1 MAIIRVLPEH
11 VVNKIAAGEVVERPS
26 SVVKE
31 LIENS
36 LDAQATRIS
45 VSIRH
50 GGKSLIKVVD
60 NGNGMDRE
68 DAELSL
74 KSHATS
80 KISNSEDIFTINS
93 FGFRGE
99 ALPSIA
105 SVSRV
110 TLQTR
115 KSPDQLG
122 TEITL
127 AGGRIESIAEKAL
140 SVGTGIEVSD
150 LFFNTPARK
159 KFLKGEKAEYVS
171 IADAITTI
179 SLAYPEV
186 AFKLSKD
193 GKQVF
198 DYPSCSHLKKRF
210 QSTHHREW
218 VKHLLPLTVE
228 RGGVTIHGY
237 IGKAELSRTNRTGQ
251 FFFINKRPVKSLPL
265 SYALQRAYDGLLP
278 QKHFPVA
285 ILFLEIDPA
294 TVDVNIHPTK
304 REVRLQNERI
314 LQEQL
319 TQSVR
324 EIVAASDHSP
334 HLSFTYSLDKQ
345 KKYAPRPSPAPL
357 IFSEIKEAVENN
369 RPYPDQ
375 TEQEPSFHQ
384 RLRESDEPI
393 AHGSG
398 NRLQVKTLLGQ
409 IAESYIL
416 AETGEGIIILD
427 QHAAHE
433 RIIYEDI
440 LNSLEAGSAPSQ
452 PLLLPV
458 TIELNFKEAQLCEEH
473 LEILTSVGFGISHLG
488 KNTFSID
495 ATPAWL
501 GNVDAATVVQDF
513 LQAVGEGKGKKP
525 FLDKREQIAKTLAC
539 KSYTVKAHE
548 RLRREEMEHIIQR
561 LEKTKQPFTC
571 PHGRPTFIKLTLDD
585 LARQFK
591 RK

>member
-1 MAIIRVLPEH
+1 MGIIRVLPEL

-36 LDAQATRIS
+36 LDAQATTIS

-68 DAELSL
+68 DAELCL

-80 KISNSEDIFTINS
+80 KISNSEDIFTIDS

-105 SVSRV
+105 SVSKI

-115 KSPDQLG
+115 RSPDQLG
-122 TEITL
+122 TEITA
-127 AGGRIESIAEKAL
+127 AGGRIKAISEKAL
-140 SVGTGIEVSD
+140 SVGTGIEVFD

-159 KFLKGEKAEYVS
+159 KFLKSERTEYVS
-171 IADAITTI
+171 IADAITII

-193 GKQVF
+193 GKQIF
-198 DYPSCSHLKKRF
+198 DYPPCSHLKERF

-218 VKHLLPLTVE
+218 VKHLLPLTVT
-228 RGGVTIHGY
+228 RGDITIHGY

-251 FFFINKRPVKSLPL
+251 LFFINKRPVKSLPL

-304 REVRLQNERI
+304 REVRLRNERT

-324 EIVAASDHSP
+324 EIVATSDHSP
-334 HLSFTYSLDKQ
+334 RVSFTYSLDKT
-345 KKYAPRPSPAPL
+345 KTYSPRPSTKPL
-357 IFSEIKEAVENN
+357 TFSEIKEAMEEA
-369 RPYPDQ
+369 RPYPNIR
-375 TEQEPSFHQ
+375 EKELIPHQ
-384 RLRESDEPI
+384 MVSESEESIGYADT
-393 AHGSG
+393 
-398 NRLQVKTLLGQ
+398 NRLQIKNLLGQ
-409 IAESYIL
+409 IAGSYIL
-416 AETGEGIIILD
+416 AETGEGLIILD

-433 RIIYEDI
+433 RIAYEDI
-440 LNSLEAGSAPSQ
+440 LKSLEAGSAPSQ
-452 PLLLPV
+452 SLLLPV
-458 TIELNFKEAQLCEEH
+458 TLELNYKEAQLCEEH
-473 LEILTSVGFGISHLG
+473 LGILTTVGVGITHIG

-501 GNVDAATVVQDF
+501 GNVEAATLVQDF
-513 LQAVGEGKGKKP
+513 LQAVGNGRGKK
-525 FLDKREQIAKTLAC
+525 LLGDKRDEIAKTLAC

-548 RLRREEMEHIIQR
+548 TLRKEEMEHIVQR
-561 LEKTKQPFTC
+561 LGRAEQPFTC
-571 PHGRPTFIKLTLDD
+571 PHGRPTLIKLTLDD
-585 LARQFK
+585 LERQFK

>member
-1 MAIIRVLPEH
+1 MGIIKVLSEQ
-11 VVNKIAAGEVVERPS
+11 VANKIAAGEVVERPS

-36 LDAQATRIS
+36 LDAQATKIS

-50 GGKSLIKVVD
+50 GGKSFIKVVD
-60 NGNGMDRE
+60 NGIGMDRE
-68 DAELSL
+68 DAELCL

-105 SVSRV
+105 SVSKI

-122 TEITL
+122 TQITA
-127 AGGRIESIAEKAL
+127 AGGRIKAISEKAL
-140 SVGTGIEVSD
+140 SVGTEIEVFD

-159 KFLKGEKAEYVS
+159 KFLKSERTEYVS
-171 IADAITTI
+171 IADTITTI

-193 GKQVF
+193 GKQIF
-198 DYPSCSHLKKRF
+198 DYPPCSHFKERF

-218 VKHLLPLTVE
+218 VKHLLPLTVT
-228 RGGVTIHGY
+228 RGEITIRGC

-304 REVRLQNERI
+304 REVRLRNERT

-324 EIVAASDHSP
+324 AMVTTSDHSP
-334 HLSFTYSLDKQ
+334 RVSFTYSLDK
-345 KKYAPRPSPAPL
+345 KKTYSPRPSTKPL
-357 IFSEIKEAVENN
+357 NFSEIKEAMEET
-369 RPYPDQ
+369 RSYPNIR
-375 TEQEPSFHQ
+375 EKELSPHQ
-384 RLRESDEPI
+384 RVRESIEFVSY
-393 AHGSG
+393 SG
-398 NRLQVKTLLGQ
+398 TNRLQVKNLLGQ
-409 IAESYIL
+409 IAGSYIL
-416 AETGEGIIILD
+416 AETGEGLIILD

-433 RIIYEDI
+433 RIAYEDI
-440 LNSLEAGSAPSQ
+440 LKSLEAGSAPSQ
-452 PLLLPV
+452 TLLLPV
-458 TIELNFKEAQLCEEH
+458 ILELSFKEAQLCEEH
-473 LEILTSVGFGISHLG
+473 LEILTTVGFGINQIG

-501 GNVDAATVVQDF
+501 GNVEATTLVQDF
-513 LQAVGEGKGKKP
+513 LQAVGDGRGKK
-525 FLDKREQIAKTLAC
+525 LLGDRREEIAKTLAC
-539 KSYTVKAHE
+539 KSYTVKAHQT
-548 RLRREEMEHIIQR
+548 LRKEEMEHIVQR
-561 LEKTKQPFTC
+561 LGRAEQPFTC
-571 PHGRPTFIKLTLDD
+571 PHGRPTLIKLTLDD
-585 LARQFK
+585 LERQFK

>member
-1 MAIIRVLPEH
+1 MGIISVLSEQ
-11 VVNKIAAGEVVERPS
+11 VANKIAAGEVVERPS

-36 LDAQATRIS
+36 LDAQATKIS
-45 VSIRH
+45 VTIRH
-50 GGKSLIKVVD
+50 GGKSFIKVVD
-60 NGNGMDRE
+60 NGIGMDRE
-68 DAELSL
+68 DAELCL

-80 KISNSEDIFTINS
+80 KISTSEDIFTINS

-99 ALPSIA
+99 ALSSIA

-110 TLQTR
+110 ILQTR
-115 KSPDQLG
+115 RRPDQLG
-122 TEITL
+122 TEITA
-127 AGGRIESIAEKAL
+127 AGGRITSITKKAL
-140 SVGTGIEVSD
+140 SVGTAIEVFD

-159 KFLKGEKAEYVS
+159 KFLKSEKSEYVS
-171 IADAITTI
+171 VADAITTI

-193 GKQVF
+193 GKQIF
-198 DYPSCSHLKKRF
+198 DYPPCSHLKERF

-218 VKHLLPLTVE
+218 VTHLLPLTVE
-228 RGGVTIHGY
+228 RGDITIRGY

-251 FFFINKRPVKSLPL
+251 LLFINKRPVKSLPL

-304 REVRLQNERI
+304 REVRLRNERT

-324 EIVAASDHSP
+324 EIVATSDHSP
-334 HLSFTYSLDKQ
+334 RVSFTYSLDKQ
-345 KKYAPRPSPAPL
+345 KKYAPRPSAKP
-357 IFSEIKEAVENN
+357 FNVSEIKEAMEKTPTFPNIMEKEPSPHQRVRE
-369 RPYPDQ
+369 PDQ
-375 TEQEPSFHQ
+375 PLEYAST
-384 RLRESDEPI
+384 
-393 AHGSG
+393 
-398 NRLQVKTLLGQ
+398 NRLQIKNLLGQ
-409 IAESYIL
+409 IAGSYIL
-416 AETGEGIIILD
+416 AETGEGLIVLD

-433 RIIYEDI
+433 RIAYEDI
-440 LNSLEAGSAPSQ
+440 LKSLEAGSAPSQ
-452 PLLLPV
+452 SLLLPV
-458 TIELNFKEAQLCEEH
+458 TFELSFKEAQLCEEH
-473 LEILTSVGFGISHLG
+473 LEILTRVGFGITHIG
-488 KNTFSID
+488 KNTFCID

-501 GNVDAATVVQDF
+501 GNVEATTIVQDF
-513 LQAVGEGKGKKP
+513 LQAVGDGRGKKP
-525 FLDKREQIAKTLAC
+525 LCDRREDIAKTLAC

-548 RLRREEMEHIIQR
+548 TLRREEMEHIVQR
-561 LEKTKQPFTC
+561 LGRAEQPFTC
-571 PHGRPTFIKLTLDD
+571 PHGRPTLIKLTLDD

>member
-1 MAIIRVLPEH
+1 MGIIKILPEQ
-11 VVNKIAAGEVVERPS
+11 VANKIAAGEVVERPS

-36 LDAQATRIS
+36 LDAQATKIS

-68 DAELSL
+68 DAELCL

-105 SVSRV
+105 SVARI

-115 KSPDQLG
+115 RSFDQLG
-122 TEITL
+122 TEITA
-127 AGGRIESIAEKAL
+127 AGGRIKSITEKAL
-140 SVGTGIEVSD
+140 SVGTGVEVFD

-159 KFLKGEKAEYVS
+159 KFLKSEKTEYVS

-193 GKQVF
+193 GKQIF
-198 DYPSCSHLKKRF
+198 DYPPCSHLKERF

-218 VKHLLPLTVE
+218 VKHLLPLRVE
-228 RGGVTIHGY
+228 RGDITIHGY
-237 IGKAELSRTNRTGQ
+237 IGKADLSRTNRTGQ
-251 FFFINKRPVKSLPL
+251 LFFINKRLVKSLPL

-285 ILFLEIDPA
+285 ILFLKIDPA
-294 TVDVNIHPTK
+294 TIDVNIHPTK
-304 REVRLQNERI
+304 REVRLRNERT

-319 TQSVR
+319 AQSVR
-324 EIVAASDHSP
+324 EIVATSDHSP
-334 HLSFTYSLDKQ
+334 RVSFTYSLNKQ
-345 KKYAPRPSPAPL
+345 KKYSPRPSTKL
-357 IFSEIKEAVENN
+357 LNFSEIKEAMGEP
-369 RPYPDQ
+369 RPYCNIR
-375 TEQEPSFHQ
+375 EEEPSQHQ
-384 RLRESDEPI
+384 KVRESVKQIEYT
-393 AHGSG
+393 GT
-398 NRLQVKTLLGQ
+398 NRLQVKNLLGQ
-409 IAESYIL
+409 IAGSYIL
-416 AETGEGIIILD
+416 AETKEGLIILD

-433 RIIYEDI
+433 RIAYEDI
-440 LNSLEAGSAPSQ
+440 LKSLEAGSAPSQ
-452 PLLLPV
+452 SLLLPV
-458 TIELNFKEAQLCEEH
+458 TLELSYKEAQLCEDH
-473 LEILTSVGFGISHLG
+473 LDILTTVGFGITPIG

-501 GNVDAATVVQDF
+501 GNVEATTIVEDF
-513 LQAVGEGKGKKP
+513 LQAAGDGRGKKP
-525 FLDKREQIAKTLAC
+525 LGDRREEIAKILAC

-548 RLRREEMEHIIQR
+548 TLTREEMEHIVQR
-561 LEKTKQPFTC
+561 LGKAAQPFTC
-571 PHGRPTFIKLTLDD
+571 PHGRPTLIKLTLDD
-585 LARQFK
+585 LERQFK

>member
-1 MAIIRVLPEH
+1 MSIIRVLPEQ
-11 VVNKIAAGEVVERPS
+11 VANKIAAGEVVERPS

-31 LIENS
+31 LLENS

-105 SVSRV
+105 SVSRMI
-110 TLQTR
+110 LQTR
-115 KSPDQLG
+115 RNSHQLG
-122 TEITL
+122 TEITI
-127 AGGRIESIAEKAL
+127 AGGRIESITEQAL
-140 SVGTGIEVSD
+140 SVGTGVEVSD

-159 KFLKGEKAEYVS
+159 KFLKGERAEYVS
-171 IADAITTI
+171 IAEAITTI

-193 GKQVF
+193 GKEVF
-198 DYPSCSHLKKRF
+198 DYPSCSHLKERF

-218 VKHLLPLTVE
+218 IKHLLPLTVE
-228 RGGVTIHGY
+228 RRGVIIHGY

-251 FFFINKRPVKSLPL
+251 LFFINKRPVKSLPL

-285 ILFLEIDPA
+285 VLFLEIDPA

-304 REVRLQNERI
+304 REVRLQNERV

-324 EIVAASDHSP
+324 EIVATSDHSP

-345 KKYAPRPSPAPL
+345 KTYSPRPSPAPL
-357 IFSEIKEAVENN
+357 IFSEIKDAVEKN
-369 RPYPDQ
+369 RFYPDT
-375 TEQEPSFHQ
+375 TESEPSLHQ
-384 RLRESDEPI
+384 KARESDEPI
-393 AHGSG
+393 PHDSA

-409 IAESYIL
+409 VAESYIL
-416 AETGEGIIILD
+416 AETGEGLIILD

-433 RIIYEDI
+433 RITYEDI
-440 LNSLEAGSAPSQ
+440 LNSLEKGSAPSQ
-452 PLLLPV
+452 PLLMPV
-458 TIELNFKEAQLCEEH
+458 TFELSFKEAQLCEEL
-473 LEILTSVGFGISHLG
+473 LETLTTVGFGITHLG

-501 GNVDAATVVQDF
+501 GNVEATTIVQDF
-513 LQAVGEGKGKKP
+513 LQSVAEGKGGKP
-525 FLDKREQIAKTLAC
+525 LSDRREHIAKTLAC

-548 RLRREEMEHIIQR
+548 RLRQEEMEHIIQR
-561 LEKTKQPFTC
+561 LEKAKQPFTC
-571 PHGRPTFIKLTLDD
+571 PHGRPTLIKLTLDD
-585 LARQFK
+585 LERQFK

>member
-1 MAIIRVLPEH
+1 MGIITVLPEQ
-11 VVNKIAAGEVVERPS
+11 VANKIAAGEVVERPS

-36 LDAQATRIS
+36 LDAQATKIF

-68 DAELSL
+68 DAELCL

-80 KISNSEDIFTINS
+80 KVRTSEDIFTINS

-105 SVSRV
+105 SVSRI

-122 TEITL
+122 TEITA
-127 AGGRIESIAEKAL
+127 AGGRIKTISEKAL

-159 KFLKGEKAEYVS
+159 KFLKSERTEYVS

-198 DYPSCSHLKKRF
+198 DYPSCTHLKERF
-210 QSTHHREW
+210 QSTHHRDW

-228 RGGVTIHGY
+228 RGDITIRGY

-251 FFFINKRPVKSLPL
+251 LFFINKRPVKSLPL

-285 ILFLEIDPA
+285 ILFLAVDPS

-304 REVRLQNERI
+304 REVRLRNERT

-319 TQSVR
+319 SQSVR
-324 EIVAASDHSP
+324 EKVATSDHSP
-334 HLSFTYSLDKQ
+334 RVSFTYSLDKQ
-345 KKYAPRPSPAPL
+345 KKYSPRLSTKPL
-357 IFSEIKEAVENN
+357 NFNELKETLGEAQ
-369 RPYPDQ
+369 PYPTIRKNELSSDQ
-375 TEQEPSFHQ
+375 
-384 RLRESDEPI
+384 RVRESEAPI
-393 AHGSG
+393 EYAGK
-398 NRLQVKTLLGQ
+398 NRIQIKNLLGQ
-409 IAESYIL
+409 IADSYIL
-416 AETGEGIIILD
+416 AETGEGLIILD

-433 RIIYEDI
+433 RIAYEDI
-440 LNSLEAGSAPSQ
+440 LKSLEAGGAPSQ
-452 PLLLPV
+452 SLLLPV
-458 TIELNFKEAQLCEEH
+458 TLELSYKEAQQCEEH
-473 LEILTSVGFGISHLG
+473 LEILTTVGFGITNIG

-501 GNVDAATVVQDF
+501 GNVEAATVVQDF
-513 LQAVGEGKGKKP
+513 LQAIGDGRGKKP
-525 FLDKREQIAKTLAC
+525 LRDRREEIAKTLAC

-548 RLRREEMEHIIQR
+548 TLRREEMEHIVQR
-561 LEKTKQPFTC
+561 LGKTEQPFTC
-571 PHGRPTFIKLTLDD
+571 PHGRPTLIKLTLDH

>member
-1 MAIIRVLPEH
+1 MGIIRVLPEL
-11 VVNKIAAGEVVERPS
+11 VANKIAAGEVVERPS

-36 LDAQATRIS
+36 LDAQATKIS

-68 DAELSL
+68 DAELCL

-80 KISNSEDIFTINS
+80 KISNSEDIFTIDS

-105 SVSRV
+105 SVSKI

-122 TEITL
+122 TEITA
-127 AGGRIESIAEKAL
+127 AGGRIKAISEKAL
-140 SVGTGIEVSD
+140 SVGTGIEVFD

-159 KFLKGEKAEYVS
+159 KFLKSERTEYVS

-193 GKQVF
+193 GKQIF
-198 DYPSCSHLKKRF
+198 DYPPCSHLKERF

-218 VKHLLPLTVE
+218 VKHLLPLAVT
-228 RGGVTIHGY
+228 RGDITIHGY

-251 FFFINKRPVKSLPL
+251 LFFINKRPVKSLPL

-304 REVRLQNERI
+304 REVRLRNERT

-324 EIVAASDHSP
+324 EIVAISDHSP
-334 HLSFTYSLDKQ
+334 RVSFTYSLDKT
-345 KKYAPRPSPAPL
+345 KTYSPRPSTKPL
-357 IFSEIKEAVENN
+357 NFSEIKEALEEA
-369 RPYPDQ
+369 RPYSNIREKELSP
-375 TEQEPSFHQ
+375 HQ
-384 RLRESDEPI
+384 RLSEPVAPI
-393 AHGSG
+393 EYAGA
-398 NRLQVKTLLGQ
+398 NKLQ
-409 IAESYIL
+409 
-416 AETGEGIIILD
+416 
-427 QHAAHE
+427 
-433 RIIYEDI
+433 
-440 LNSLEAGSAPSQ
+440 
-452 PLLLPV
+452 
-458 TIELNFKEAQLCEEH
+458 
-473 LEILTSVGFGISHLG
+473 
-488 KNTFSID
+488 
-495 ATPAWL
+495 
-501 GNVDAATVVQDF
+501 
-513 LQAVGEGKGKKP
+513 
-525 FLDKREQIAKTLAC
+525 
-539 KSYTVKAHE
+539 
-548 RLRREEMEHIIQR
+548 
-561 LEKTKQPFTC
+561 
-571 PHGRPTFIKLTLDD
+571 
-585 LARQFK
+585 
-591 RK
+591 

>member
-1 MAIIRVLPEH
+1 MGIIRVLPEL

-36 LDAQATRIS
+36 LDAQATTIS

-68 DAELSL
+68 DAELCL

-80 KISNSEDIFTINS
+80 KISNSEDIFTIDS

-105 SVSRV
+105 SVSKI

-115 KSPDQLG
+115 RSPDQLG
-122 TEITL
+122 TEITA
-127 AGGRIESIAEKAL
+127 AGGRIKAISEKAL
-140 SVGTGIEVSD
+140 SVGTGIEVFD

-159 KFLKGEKAEYVS
+159 KFLKSERTEYVS
-171 IADAITTI
+171 IADAITII

-193 GKQVF
+193 GKQIF
-198 DYPSCSHLKKRF
+198 DYPPCSHLKERF

-218 VKHLLPLTVE
+218 VKHLLPLTVT
-228 RGGVTIHGY
+228 RGDITIHGY

-251 FFFINKRPVKSLPL
+251 LFFINKRPVKSLPL

-304 REVRLQNERI
+304 REVRLRNERT

-324 EIVAASDHSP
+324 EIVATSDHSP
-334 HLSFTYSLDKQ
+334 RVSFTYSLDKT
-345 KKYAPRPSPAPL
+345 KTYSPRPSTKPL
-357 IFSEIKEAVENN
+357 TFSEIKEAMEEA
-369 RPYPDQ
+369 RPYPNIR
-375 TEQEPSFHQ
+375 EKELIPHQ
-384 RLRESDEPI
+384 MVSESEESIGYADT
-393 AHGSG
+393 
-398 NRLQVKTLLGQ
+398 NRLQIKNLLGQ
-409 IAESYIL
+409 IAGSYIL
-416 AETGEGIIILD
+416 AETGEGLIILD

-433 RIIYEDI
+433 RIAYEDI
-440 LNSLEAGSAPSQ
+440 LKSLEAGSAPSQ
-452 PLLLPV
+452 SLLLPV
-458 TIELNFKEAQLCEEH
+458 TLELNYKEAQLCEEH
-473 LEILTSVGFGISHLG
+473 LGILTTVGFGITHIG

-501 GNVDAATVVQDF
+501 GNVEAATLVQDF
-513 LQAVGEGKGKKP
+513 LQAVGNGRGKK
-525 FLDKREQIAKTLAC
+525 LLGDKRDEIAKTLAC

-548 RLRREEMEHIIQR
+548 TLRKEEMEHIVQR
-561 LEKTKQPFTC
+561 LGRAEQPFTC
-571 PHGRPTFIKLTLDD
+571 PHGRPTLIKLTLDD
-585 LARQFK
+585 LERQFK

>member
-1 MAIIRVLPEH
+1 MGIIRVLPEQ
-11 VVNKIAAGEVVERPS
+11 VANKIAAGEVVERPS

-36 LDAQATRIS
+36 LDAQATKIS

-68 DAELSL
+68 DAELCL

-105 SVSRV
+105 SVSRI

-122 TEITL
+122 TEITA
-127 AGGRIESIAEKAL
+127 AGGRIKAISEKAL
-140 SVGTGIEVSD
+140 SVGTGIEVFD

-159 KFLKGEKAEYVS
+159 KFLKSERTEYVS

-193 GKQVF
+193 GKQIF
-198 DYPSCSHLKKRF
+198 DYPPCSHLKERF
-210 QSTHHREW
+210 QATHHREW
-218 VKHLLPLTVE
+218 VKHLLPLTVT
-228 RGGVTIHGY
+228 RGDITIRGY

-251 FFFINKRPVKSLPL
+251 LFFINKRPVKSLPL

-304 REVRLQNERI
+304 REVRLRNERT
-314 LQEQL
+314 LQEHL
-319 TQSVR
+319 THSVR
-324 EIVAASDHSP
+324 EIVATSDHSP
-334 HLSFTYSLDKQ
+334 RVSFTYSLDK
-345 KKYAPRPSPAPL
+345 KKTYSPQPSTKPL
-357 IFSEIKEAVENN
+357 NFSEIKEAMEEA
-369 RPYPDQ
+369 RSYP
-375 TEQEPSFHQ
+375 TMREKELSPHQ
-384 RLRESDEPI
+384 RVRESIESVTY
-393 AHGSG
+393 SG
-398 NRLQVKTLLGQ
+398 TNRLQIKNLLGQ
-409 IAESYIL
+409 IAGSYIL
-416 AETGEGIIILD
+416 AETGEGLIILD

-433 RIIYEDI
+433 RIAYEDI
-440 LNSLEAGSAPSQ
+440 LKSFEAGSAPSQ
-452 PLLLPV
+452 ALLLPV
-458 TIELNFKEAQLCEEH
+458 ILELSFKEAQLCEEH
-473 LEILTSVGFGISHLG
+473 LEILTTVGFGITHIG

-501 GNVDAATVVQDF
+501 GNVDATTLVQDF
-513 LQAVGEGKGKKP
+513 LQAVGDGRGKK
-525 FLDKREQIAKTLAC
+525 LLGDKREEIAKTLAC

-548 RLRREEMEHIIQR
+548 TLRKEEMEHIVQKLGR
-561 LEKTKQPFTC
+561 AEQPFTC
-571 PHGRPTFIKLTLDD
+571 PHGRPTLIKLTLED
-585 LARQFK
+585 LEK
-591 RK
+591 TV